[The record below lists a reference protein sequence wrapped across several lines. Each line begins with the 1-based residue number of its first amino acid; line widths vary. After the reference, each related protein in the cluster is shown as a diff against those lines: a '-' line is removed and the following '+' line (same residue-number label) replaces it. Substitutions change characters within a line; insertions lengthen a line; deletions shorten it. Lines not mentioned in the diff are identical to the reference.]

1 MRVLFMG
8 TPSFARIILSG
19 LLQSEHDVCAVF
31 TKQDAV
37 SKRGNKLIP
46 SEVKSLCLE
55 SGIDVFTPGTLKDEA
70 VQAQIEV
77 LNPDVICV
85 AAYGKILPKAV
96 LDAPKFGCINV
107 HASLLPRWRGAAPI
121 ERGILAGDAQQ
132 GVSIM
137 QMEEGLDTGDYC
149 KQVAIDAVGKNA
161 VELTEEIAE
170 AGAGALIECLNDL
183 ETGKTVTWINQD
195 ERGVTYAEKIDKHE
209 LSLKEDDSAE
219 VNAQRI
225 LASADSHPAKCIID
239 DKVVRVIEAILAEQE
254 VAKGAV
260 SWAGKKL
267 ILGCCEGA
275 LQVLRVKP
283 DGKKEMDAA
292 SFVAGSPNIRSG
304 EAAWGVL

>member
-8 TPSFARIILSG
+8 TPNFARIILSK
-19 LLQSEHDVCAVF
+19 LIESEHDVCAVF

-55 SGIDVFTPGTLKDEA
+55 AGVDVFTPATLKDEA
-70 VQAQIEV
+70 VQDQIKE

-96 LDAPKFGCINV
+96 LEAPKFGCINV

-121 ERGILAGDAQQ
+121 ERGILAGDESQ

-161 VELTEEIAE
+161 VQLTCELAE
-170 AGAGALIECLNDL
+170 AGAAALIDCLNDL
-183 ETGKTVTWINQD
+183 EAGKPVDWIQQD
-195 ERGVTYAEKIDKHE
+195 ESQVTYAEKIDKHE
-209 LSLKEDDSAE
+209 LSLNESDSAAE
-219 VNAQRI
+219 NVQRV
-225 LASADSHPAKCIID
+225 LASADS
-239 DKVVRVIEAILAEQE
+239 
-254 VAKGAV
+254 
-260 SWAGKKL
+260 
-267 ILGCCEGA
+267 
-275 LQVLRVKP
+275 
-283 DGKKEMDAA
+283 
-292 SFVAGSPNIRSG
+292 
-304 EAAWGVL
+304 